1 MLKDGTYVRL
11 TVAPNTRMGTVSAGT
26 AQAGKERYVFHHDPR
41 FVASTSDLYL
51 FDYDVEECPRPSD
64 AEVEQINALIRRGQG

>member
-26 AQAGKERYVFHHDPR
+26 AEVGKERYIFHYDPR
-41 FVASTSDLYL
+41 FVAPISDLYV
-51 FDYDVEECPRPSD
+51 FNYDIEKCARPSD